1 MLQVLKAFVGGK
13 NNAFIDCISIT
24 ILNCDSEGMHVNSEN
39 HGRPA
44 HSLLIIA
51 MAEQSHVETHWQ
63 VQRLFQNSEF
73 WIKEKFIVW
82 AESKSYGAFYIR
94 LCLHYLR

>member
-1 MLQVLKAFVGGK
+1 MLRVLKAFAGGK
-13 NNAFIDCISIT
+13 NNAFFDCISIT
-24 ILNCDSEGMHVNSEN
+24 ILNCDSGGMHVNSEN
-39 HGRPA
+39 HRRPA

-63 VQRLFQNSEF
+63 GQRLFPNSKF

-82 AESKSYGAFYIR
+82 KESKSYGSFYKR